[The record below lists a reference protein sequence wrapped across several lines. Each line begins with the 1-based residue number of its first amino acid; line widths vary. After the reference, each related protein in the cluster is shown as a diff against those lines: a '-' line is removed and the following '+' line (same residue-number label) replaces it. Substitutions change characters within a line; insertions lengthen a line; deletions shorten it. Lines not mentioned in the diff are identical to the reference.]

1 MTDLFDRALM
11 VVGVVVAAVGLVDGV
26 RSHEPDLALLCGVM
40 AVLFVTLFVRLV
52 WGPQVVPVRADLA
65 RWLAH
70 RAALE
75 GEPVEQLANRSLAA
89 YRSALEPPPTR
100 RGSEPTVTESG

>member
-11 VVGVVVAAVGLVDGV
+11 LVGVIVAAVGLVDGV

-40 AVLFVTLFVRLV
+40 AVLFATLFVR
-52 WGPQVVPVRADLA
+52 WAWRPRGVPVRADLA
-65 RWLAH
+65 RWLAN
-70 RAALE
+70 RAALD

-89 YRSALEPPPTR
+89 YRSALELPPTR